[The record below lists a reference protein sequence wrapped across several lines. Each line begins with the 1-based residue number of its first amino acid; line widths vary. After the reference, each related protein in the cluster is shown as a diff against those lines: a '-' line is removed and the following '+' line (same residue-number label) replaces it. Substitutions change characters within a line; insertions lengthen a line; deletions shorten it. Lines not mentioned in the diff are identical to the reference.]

1 MKLLGRTKRAR
12 DIRAYLLESIKN
24 SKPSI
29 VVDVS
34 EKFGVSRQTV
44 SRHLAFLTENEWVSS
59 VGHTRNKV
67 YQLGKKRF
75 NSKIYDLRTIKE
87 DVVYRNDFSFIFE
100 NTSNDIDAICH
111 YGFTEMLNN
120 AIDHSEGTQVRVDA
134 ETDGQTIQVSI
145 HDNGEGIFKHIARIM
160 GLDDQRESLLEL
172 SKGKLTTDPNNH
184 TGEGIFFTS
193 RAFEEFVIFSGDLS
207 FNHHSEFGH
216 DWLFHMR
223 AQTEGT
229 FVGMRINTNS
239 TLSLDALFDEFS
251 SGPDDYAFDK
261 TIVPVQLALYEG
273 DRLIS
278 RSQARRIL
286 NRVERFKYVI
296 LDFNGV
302 DSIGQAFA
310 DEVFRVFALSHPEIQ
325 ISSVNTSKE
334 VLKMINRAIYNKNN
348 SL

>member
-1 MKLLGRTKRAR
+1 MNFLGRTKRAK
-12 DIRAYLLESIKN
+12 DIRVHLLESIKN
-24 SKPSI
+24 SQPNI
-29 VVDVS
+29 VANAS
-34 EKFGVSRQTV
+34 ERFDVSRQAI
-44 SRHLAFLTENEWVSS
+44 SRHLNFLAENEWVTS
-59 VGHTRNKV
+59 VGNTRNRA

-75 NSKIYDLRTIKE
+75 ARKTYDLRTIKE

-100 NTSNDIDAICH
+100 NAPNNIDAICH

-120 AIDHSEGTQVRVDA
+120 AIDHSDGTQVLINA
-134 ETDGQTIQVSI
+134 NTDGRIIQVTI

-160 GLDDQRESLLEL
+160 GLDDPRESLLEL

-193 RAFEEFVIFSGDLS
+193 RAFQEFVIFSGDLS
-207 FNHHSEFGH
+207 FDHHAEDDH
-216 DWLFHMR
+216 DWLFHLEE
-223 AQTEGT
+223 QTEGT
-229 FVGMRINTNS
+229 FVGMRINTSSAS
-239 TLSLDALFDEFS
+239 TLEMLFDEFS

-286 NRVERFKYVI
+286 NRVERFRYVI
-296 LDFNGV
+296 LDFQGV

-310 DEVFRVFALSHPEIQ
+310 DEVFRVFALAHPEIE
-325 ISSVNTSKE
+325 ISSVNIVEDVS
-334 VLKMINRAIYNKNN
+334 KMINRAIHNR
-348 SL
+348 